1 LGLARVY
8 VYAFHNIGEAMAETQ
23 QAQRLGFQGG
33 PRESAQQADGYLYR
47 AEWELSR
54 ARQVANTNKDE
65 AEKWLQMSR
74 ADTES
79 ARKLYEPL
87 VGFSN
92 VSTNLE
98 QVYRDRSQ
106 QAELEDTVLQ
116 DAPAT
121 AASAKRKTT
130 KRSAKRT
137 HWWQWW

>member
-1 LGLARVY
+1 MG
-8 VYAFHNIGEAMAETQ
+8 
-23 QAQRLGFQGG
+23 
-33 PRESAQQADGYLYR
+33 
-47 AEWELSR
+47 R
-54 ARQVANTNKDE
+54 ARQAANTNKDE

-98 QVYRDRSQ
+98 QVYRDRNQ

-116 DAPAT
+116 EQPTAVAPV
-121 AASAKRKTT
+121 KHKTT
-130 KRSAKRT
+130 KRPAKRT
-137 HWWQWW
+137 HWWQWF

>member
-1 LGLARVY
+1 PRSPDPHLGLARVY

-47 AEWELSR
+47 AEWELGR
-54 ARQVANTNKDE
+54 ARQAANTNKDE

-98 QVYRDRSQ
+98 Q
-106 QAELEDTVLQ
+106 
-116 DAPAT
+116 
-121 AASAKRKTT
+121 
-130 KRSAKRT
+130 
-137 HWWQWW
+137 